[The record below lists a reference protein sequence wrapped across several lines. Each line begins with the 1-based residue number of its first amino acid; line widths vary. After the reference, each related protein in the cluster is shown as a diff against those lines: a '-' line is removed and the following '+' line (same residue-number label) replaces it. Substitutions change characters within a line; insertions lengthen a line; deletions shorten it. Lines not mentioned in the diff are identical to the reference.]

1 MTPIELTEQE
11 EQEVALLT
19 ERLTELS
26 QLAFGFQQKIAALQ
40 GAAEETKQLFVM
52 MHERYMHLT
61 GEGFD
66 IVSAIAVIDE
76 DKGDDNDESETDLP

>member
-26 QLAFGFQQKIAALQ
+26 QLAFGFQQKIAALH

-52 MHERYMHLT
+52 MHERYIHLT
-61 GEGFD
+61 GEGFN
-66 IVSAIAVIDE
+66 AMAVIAK